1 MNGVTRQ
8 KDSEQAHPVGFGWR
22 NVLARQILRTLTF
35 ISLPGILAAS
45 WYAIDEGDLFYI
57 PIYAGIWIFMALFAF
72 LPAISDSK
80 RMWVVLALTY
90 GIALLNYATEG
101 RGSLA
106 RAFLL
111 TTTVLAAIFYG
122 RRGGISSAVL
132 TFLTMTIFA
141 YLYVNNILPDYAVNS
156 TTLAGW
162 ISNTVLMM
170 VLVFML
176 AISVTYVLRE
186 QANLLSNS
194 NLLADALKAERTNLE
209 KTIEERTAAAEAARA
224 EAEAARAEAESARQT
239 AEQERWLA
247 LGQAQLAEVT
257 RGEQSVRQLA
267 ENILHQT
274 CQYLGAQAGAIYL
287 RNKADTLQLVG
298 GYAFSPHPDFPGGF
312 AIGEGLVGQSAADQ
326 RLIHLRNVPEK
337 AVIASGL
344 LEMTPREMLFVPLL
358 ENNQV
363 VGVMELASLNQFL
376 PAHYEFT
383 ERVAENIGVALRTAE
398 ARQRL
403 NALLQTTQHQAEE
416 LQLQEEELRATNEQ
430 LQAKTTGKRTTK
442 KQEARHA

>member
-1 MNGVTRQ
+1 MSVPQPKNSQTAP
-8 KDSEQAHPVGFGWR
+8 QAGFAWR
-22 NVLARQILRTLTF
+22 NVLARQIMRVLTF

-45 WYAIDEGDLFYI
+45 WYAIDEGELFYL
-57 PIYAGIWIFMALFAF
+57 PIYAALWVFIALIAF
-72 LPAISDSK
+72 LPALPDSA
-80 RMWVVLALTY
+80 RIWGILVITY
-90 GIALLNYATEG
+90 GLALLNYATEG

-106 RAFLL
+106 RVFLL

-122 RRGGISSAVL
+122 RRGGISAALL
-132 TFLTMTIFA
+132 TLGTMVTFA
-141 YLYVNNILPDYAVNS
+141 LLYVNGILSDYAVTS

-162 ISNTVLMM
+162 VSNTVLML
-170 VLVFML
+170 VLLFML
-176 AISVTYVLRE
+176 ALSITYVLRE
-186 QANLLSNS
+186 QANLLHNS

-209 KTIEERTAAAEAARA
+209 KTVLERTAAAESART
-224 EAEAARAEAESARQT
+224 EAEIARAEAESARQT

-247 LGQAQLAEVT
+247 LGQAQLAEVM
-257 RGEQSVRQLA
+257 RGEQGVSQLA
-267 ENILHQT
+267 ENILRQT
-274 CQYLGAQAGAIYL
+274 CHYIGAQAGAIYL
-287 RNKADTLQLVG
+287 QTKTAYFQLVG
-298 GYAFSPHPDFPGGF
+298 GYAFSPTPDFPGGF
-312 AIGEGLVGQSAADQ
+312 DLGEGLVGQSAADQ